1 MDSMSSQAQFQGAHL
16 VFGSGRDRQAWD
28 AAFLISSLLVSVAK
42 GDGSISDVET
52 TRMLDIVSSRV
63 GTGNAE
69 ALRHLSSAV
78 MSLANDED
86 IVLRLTHI
94 SEGLSGDERE
104 AIFCMVLEI
113 ALADGIL
120 DPGEAVSI
128 NLAGQILGFSQD
140 RIYSEL
146 RSIDPDYHEL

>member
-1 MDSMSSQAQFQGAHL
+1 MDRMSTEAQFQGARL
-16 VFGSGRDRQAWD
+16 VFGSGSERQSLD

-52 TRMLDIVSSRV
+52 ARMLDAINSRL

-78 MSLANDED
+78 MSLANDDD
-86 IVLRLTHI
+86 IVLRLTRI
-94 SEGLSGDERE
+94 SHGLCREERE
-104 AIFCMVLEI
+104 AIFSMVLEI

-120 DPGEAVSI
+120 DPGEAISI

-146 RSIDPDYHEL
+146 RSIDPDYHE